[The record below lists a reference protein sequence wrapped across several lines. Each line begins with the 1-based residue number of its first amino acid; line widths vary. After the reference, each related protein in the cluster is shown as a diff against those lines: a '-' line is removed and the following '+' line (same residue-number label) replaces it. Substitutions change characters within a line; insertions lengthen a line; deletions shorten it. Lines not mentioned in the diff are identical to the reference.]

1 MMTDKQLTE
10 HQIGERPEEEKAKER
25 LLRARR
31 AVEAMAR
38 IQHAIENCYNDTRT
52 AVDLDA
58 RGHSTY
64 NVLSRVERTL
74 ADVLTLIEL
83 NASMIVR

>member
-1 MMTDKQLTE
+1 MTDKQLAE
-10 HQIGERPEEEKAKER
+10 HQIGAGEKTDEKRSETQ
-25 LLRARR
+25 LRARR

-38 IQHAIENCYNDTRT
+38 IQHAIENCYNDVRV
-52 AVDLDA
+52 ASDLDA